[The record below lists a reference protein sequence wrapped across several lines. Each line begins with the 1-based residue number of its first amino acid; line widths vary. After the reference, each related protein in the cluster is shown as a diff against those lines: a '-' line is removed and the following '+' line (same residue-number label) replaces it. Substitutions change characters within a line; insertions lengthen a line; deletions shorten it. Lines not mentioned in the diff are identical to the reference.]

1 MLRRK
6 LRWIAPPLLALCAL
20 AAFFLL
26 RNPISDREAIIQLIQ
41 RLEKAI
47 EEKDLS
53 SILKC
58 ISRTYRDDFGMTHRD
73 IVRIG
78 FRYCRDTER
87 VELVISDVTLRLQRD
102 TAAASMHVEAT
113 YAEAGA
119 GPARYA
125 ADIRL
130 FFAREG
136 RSWVVS
142 KSSGWQQRLGEV
154 Y

>member
-6 LRWIAPPLLALCAL
+6 VRWIAPPLLALCAL
-20 AAFFLL
+20 AAFLLL
-26 RNPISDREAIIQLIQ
+26 RNQMSDREAIIQLIQ

-47 EEKDLS
+47 EEKDQS
-53 SILKC
+53 GILKC
-58 ISRTYRDDFGMTHRD
+58 ISRAYRDDFGVTRRD
-73 IVRIG
+73 IARIA
-78 FRYCRDTER
+78 FRYVRGTER

-119 GPARYA
+119 APERYA
-125 ADIRL
+125 ADIKL

-136 RSWVVS
+136 RSWVVA
-142 KSSGWQQRLGEV
+142 KSSGWQDRLGEV